1 MDSSQADKLGSA
13 ASYLVTAS
21 LAAGAKIILAAK
33 H

>member
-1 MDSSQADKLGSA
+1 MDYSHADKLGSA

-21 LAAGAKIILAAK
+21 LGAGAKIFLAAK